1 MTPPD
6 YKDLAARAAESH
18 LTVCRML
25 SPWAAD
31 LPKVVDNP
39 RDARKHRGIHT
50 AGTLTLKDIGISTML
65 SPLAAAPKAL
75 ARGNIVALTD
85 LALDTLLIT
94 AAMTARYRIADV
106 ADYPRAGHLYL
117 PRPIM
122 AGRRSRMS
130 LVSEISWVPNST
142 HVTAI
147 PWTDGWRTIDR
158 TRELLIQT
166 FDQTRE
172 PERPCKWDIPR
183 ALRGDIVGEPLYA
196 QYLLSTLWRM
206 VDQDV
211 FESRSI
217 QLGQA
222 TVTVYAGQNEHAF
235 LDAESQRRPR
245 RSVPRAVEQ
254 PALLTV

>member
-31 LPKVVDNP
+31 LPKVADNP
-39 RDARKHRGIHT
+39 RAAKTHRGIHT
-50 AGTLTLKDIGISTML
+50 EDTLTLKDIGIPTML
-65 SPLAAAPKAL
+65 SPLSTAPKAL
-75 ARGNIVALTD
+75 ARGNIMALTD
-85 LALDTLLIT
+85 LAFDTLLIT
-94 AAMTARYRIADV
+94 AAMTARYRIAEV
-106 ADYPRAGHLYL
+106 AEYPRAGHLYL

-183 ALRGDIVGEPLYA
+183 ALRGDISGEPLYA

-211 FESRSI
+211 FESRSL
-217 QLGQA
+217 QLGQT
-222 TVTVYAGQNEHAF
+222 TVTVYAGQNEGAF
-235 LDAESQRRPR
+235 PVSVKRPR
-245 RSVPRAVEQ
+245 RVRSRVIEQ
-254 PALLTV
+254 PALLPV

>member
-1 MTPPD
+1 MTPD

-31 LPKVVDNP
+31 LPRVADSTRARAP
-39 RDARKHRGIHT
+39 RGFHT
-50 AGTLTLKDIGISTML
+50 AGTLTLKDIGIPTTL
-65 SPLAAAPKAL
+65 SPLSIAPRAL
-75 ARGNIVALTD
+75 STGTVIALTD

-94 AAMTARYRIADV
+94 AAMTARYRLVDV
-106 ADYPRAGHLYL
+106 AEYPRAGHLYL

-142 HVTAI
+142 FVTAI

-158 TRELLIQT
+158 TRELLVQT

-172 PERPCKWDIPR
+172 PEAPCKWDIPR
-183 ALRGDIVGEPLYA
+183 ALKGDISGEPFYG

-206 VDQDV
+206 IDQGAFDA
-211 FESRSI
+211 RSI
-217 QLGQA
+217 QLGQT
-222 TVTVYAGQNEHAF
+222 TVTVYAGQNEGAF
-235 LDAESQRRPR
+235 PEAKPAPRRRRVRPR
-245 RSVPRAVEQ
+245 AAEQ
-254 PALLTV
+254 LALLPV